1 MVITVESVA
10 QTSLSL
16 DEFLQLPETKPYS
29 EYIDGKIE
37 QKPMPQGQ
45 HSVLQGRLVTAIN
58 DKVLP
63 EKVAYALPELRF
75 TFAGR
80 SLVPDV
86 SVFTW
91 QRIPKDERGRIA
103 NRFETYP
110 DWVIEILSPEQS
122 ANKVIRKI
130 MFCLSQGTQL
140 GWLIDP
146 EDESVIILKPNQFPE
161 IKIEKEI
168 LPVLDEIKNLE
179 LSVEEMFSWL
189 AIEF

>member
-1 MVITVESVA
+1 MIIPFETTKS
-10 QTSLSL
+10 TYLSL
-16 DEFLQLPETKPYS
+16 DEFLKLPETKPYS

-37 QKPMPQGQ
+37 EKPMPQGQ
-45 HSVLQGRLVTAIN
+45 HSVLQGRLGTKIN
-58 DKVLP
+58 EKVLP
-63 EKVAYALPELRF
+63 NKTAHTFTELRC
-75 TFAGR
+75 TFGGR
-80 SLVPDV
+80 SIVPDI

-91 QRIPKDERGRIA
+91 QRIPKDEKGKIA

-130 MFCLSQGTQL
+130 MFCLNQGTHL
-140 GWLIDP
+140 GWLIDT
-146 EDESVIILKPNQFPE
+146 EDESVMIFKPNQFPE

-168 LPVLDEIKNLE
+168 LPILDGIKDLE

-189 AIEF
+189 AI

>member
-1 MVITVESVA
+1 MVITVKSIDK
-10 QTSLSL
+10 TSLSL
-16 DEFLQLPETKPYS
+16 DEFLKISETKPYS

-58 DKVLP
+58 DKVLA
-63 EKVAYALPELRF
+63 EKIAYALPELRC
-75 TFAGR
+75 TFGER
-80 SLVPDV
+80 SLVPDI

-91 QRIPKDERGRIA
+91 QRIPKDEKGRIA

-130 MFCLSQGTQL
+130 MFCLGQGTQL

-146 EDESVIILKPNQFPE
+146 EDESVMIFKPNQFPE
-161 IKIEKEI
+161 MKMERDI
-168 LPVLDEIKNLE
+168 LTVLDEIKDLE
-179 LSVEEMFSWL
+179 LSVEEMFNWL
-189 AIEF
+189 AI

>member
-1 MVITVESVA
+1 MVITVESIA
-10 QTSLSL
+10 PKSLSL
-16 DEFLQLPETKPYS
+16 EEFLQLSETKPYS

-45 HSVLQGRLVTAIN
+45 HSLLQIRLGTKIN
-58 DKVLP
+58 EIVLP
-63 EKVAYALPELRF
+63 NKTAHAFTELRC
-75 TFAGR
+75 TFGGR
-80 SLVPDV
+80 SIVPNI

-103 NRFETYP
+103 NRFKTHP

-122 ANKVIRKI
+122 ANKVMRKI
-130 MFCLSQGTQL
+130 MFCLNKGTQL

-146 EDESVIILKPNQFPE
+146 EDESVMILKPNQFPE

-168 LPVLDEIKNLE
+168 LPVLDDIKDLQ
-179 LSVEEMFSWL
+179 LSVEEMFTWL
-189 AIEF
+189 AI

>member
-1 MVITVESVA
+1 MIITLETA
-10 QTSLSL
+10 KNTYLSL
-16 DEFLQLPETKPYS
+16 DEFLKLPETKPYS

-37 QKPMPQGQ
+37 EKPMPQGQ
-45 HSVLQGRLVTAIN
+45 HSVLQGRLVTIIN
-58 DKVLP
+58 DKVLAT
-63 EKVAYALPELRF
+63 KMAHAFPELRC
-75 TFAGR
+75 TFRER
-80 SLVPDV
+80 SIVPDI

-91 QRIPKDERGRIA
+91 QRIPKDDRGRIA

-130 MFCLSQGTQL
+130 MFCLNQGTQL
-140 GWLIDP
+140 GWLIDT
-146 EDESVIILKPNQFPE
+146 EDESVMIFKPNQFPE

-168 LPVLDEIKNLE
+168 LPMLDAIKDLE

-189 AIEF
+189 TI

>member
-1 MVITVESVA
+1 MVITVESIA
-10 QTSLSL
+10 QKSLSL
-16 DEFLQLPETKPYS
+16 DKFLKLPETKPYS

-45 HSVLQGRLVTAIN
+45 HSVLQGRLVTIIN
-58 DKVLP
+58 EKVLAT
-63 EKVAYALPELRF
+63 KISHAFPELRC
-75 TFAGR
+75 TFGGR
-80 SLVPDV
+80 SLVPDI

-122 ANKVIRKI
+122 ANKVMRKI
-130 MFCLSQGTQL
+130 MFCLNQGTQL
-140 GWLIDP
+140 GWLVDP
-146 EDESVIILKPNQFPE
+146 EDESVMILEPNKFPE

-168 LPVLDEIKNLE
+168 LPVLEEIKDLQ
-179 LSVEEMFSWL
+179 LSAEEMFNWL
-189 AIEF
+189 AI